1 MLSHLSHSAMPR
13 YTCQVCKKALPCRY
27 EGEKK
32 KETIKVITTW
42 TSEPIEV
49 QNGGEQCYPCPLCE
63 TDETGEA
70 KITHW
75 DQVEG
80 RMHKRLRQH
89 FTRHHHKPL
98 KDAYSSDEVAEFYV
112 KARQLRCKLIHGPDN
127 LTKMPETSEEEHQP
141 TSSSNPSTPKK
152 TSSSTTTDA
161 SPQGLSTPR
170 KEGPS
175 KNEPSSSNRSRWLS
189 GEVKDTRISQ
199 DFVKY
204 LGNEMRQ
211 SSVYSYTLSVRY
223 YLAWV
228 KKYQNASPSIE
239 DVWNYQWV
247 KEFTDDS
254 KGKIAPSTI
263 YNDLIALLA
272 AQRYTEE
279 EGHVAPTERTK
290 LQFRTLVRQ
299 AAKGKAAHRH
309 VVAKEKRTG
318 SVSLHEATVRIFEN
332 QKLYDRYQ
340 NLVDH
345 CNKGES
351 LSGPNFRWA
360 TGYAIL
366 QLEAS
371 NFKRTGNL
379 CKIEYATA
387 VKKLKAAIKHNAT
400 CELEIDDATKT
411 GGPEIFSIVKPQ
423 RVEVLYQYAT
433 ILRPSVMGDSACKDL
448 FVSTVGTRLH
458 HVAEVI
464 KLVGESVDLPNITI
478 KDLRTRVETDAA
490 AKGDKVDRGEIAKH
504 LAHTEATRDR
514 HYLLADKRRSRKAA
528 KDLETLLDD
537 ARSSEE
543 SSSDSSSNS
552 DEEDSRNS
560 TPDSK
565 ANVSSDSTP
574 ASSPIVEQ
582 KNTASG
588 HIIIESSPDTSPAG
602 AANVS
607 SDAPL
612 EAPHLETD
620 SANSEGKDSSQT
632 SLDPAPSLESSNS
645 EDERLIP
652 QASPIVKVLR
662 KRTIKSDN
670 LPPKKRR
677 KQT

>member
-1 MLSHLSHSAMPR
+1 M
-13 YTCQVCKKALPCRY
+13 
-27 EGEKK
+27 
-32 KETIKVITTW
+32 
-42 TSEPIEV
+42 
-49 QNGGEQCYPCPLCE
+49 
-63 TDETGEA
+63 
-70 KITHW
+70 
-75 DQVEG
+75 
-80 RMHKRLRQH
+80 
-89 FTRHHHKPL
+89 
-98 KDAYSSDEVAEFYV
+98 
-112 KARQLRCKLIHGPDN
+112 
-127 LTKMPETSEEEHQP
+127 

-152 TSSSTTTDA
+152 TSSSTTTDI
-161 SPQGLSTPR
+161 SPQGPSTPSTN
-170 KEGPS
+170 EGPS
-175 KNEPSSSNRSRWLS
+175 SSAHSSTNRSRWLS
-189 GEVKDTRISQ
+189 GEVKDTRVSQ
-199 DFVKY
+199 NFANY
-204 LGNEMRQ
+204 LGNSELRP

-228 KKYQNASPSIE
+228 TKYHSASSSIE

-263 YNDLIALLA
+263 YNNLVGILA
-272 AQRYTEE
+272 AQRYVEE
-279 EGHVAPTERTK
+279 EGQVAPTERTK
-290 LQFRTLVRQ
+290 LQFRTLARQ

-309 VVAKEKRTG
+309 VVAKQKRTD

-332 QKLYDRYQ
+332 QKLFDRYQ

-345 CNKGES
+345 CEKGET

-387 VKKLKAAIKHNAT
+387 VKKLKAAIKHTAT

-411 GGPEIFSIVKPQ
+411 GGSEIFSIVKPQ
-423 RVEVLYQYAT
+423 RVKVLYQYAT
-433 ILRPSVMGDSACKDL
+433 ILRPSVMGESACKDL
-448 FVSTVGTRLH
+448 FVSTVGTRLL
-458 HVAEVI
+458 HVSEVI

-504 LAHTEATRDR
+504 LAHSEATRDR
-514 HYLLADKRRSRKAA
+514 HYLMTDNRRSRKAA

-543 SSSDSSSNS
+543 SSSDSSSTS

-588 HIIIESSPDTSPAG
+588 HIIIESSPETSTAG

-612 EAPHLETD
+612 EARHSLETD

-677 KQT
+677 EQT